1 MKELDDKQRART
13 VYGTTLIGSAVNFL
27 LVVLK
32 FAAGIVG
39 HSAAMTADA
48 VHSLSDFA
56 TDVVVMAFVR
66 ISSKPIDKSHD
77 YGHGKFE
84 TLATVIIGLAL
95 FVVGFGLMW
104 NSLFDIMFVAQGGTL
119 PRPGMLAL
127 WAALVSIVLKELLYQ
142 YTIRMARRCNSPAM
156 EANAWHHR
164 SDAFSSVGTAIG
176 IGGACLLGSRWTVLD
191 PIAALVVSVFIV
203 RVAWR
208 LVMPSL
214 DELLE
219 KSLPDSVE
227 EEIERIV
234 LSVDGVSEPH
244 HLRTRRIGG
253 CVAIEMHVR
262 MDGDTPLYVAHEKA
276 TAIEHK
282 LKERFGEKSHVGVH
296 VEPTKILTFAH

>member
-1 MKELDDKQRART
+1 
-13 VYGTTLIGSAVNFL
+13 
-27 LVVLK
+27 
-32 FAAGIVG
+32 
-39 HSAAMTADA
+39 
-48 VHSLSDFA
+48 
-56 TDVVVMAFVR
+56 MAFVR
-66 ISSKPIDKSHD
+66 ISSKPVDKSHD

-104 NSLFDIMFVAQGGTL
+104 NSVFDIVFIVHGGVL

-127 WAALVSIVLKELLYQ
+127 WAALASIVLKELLFR
-142 YTIRMARRCNSPAM
+142 YTMRTARECNSPAM

-164 SDAFSSVGTAIG
+164 SDAFSSIGTAIG
-176 IGGACLLGSRWTVLD
+176 IGGACLLGNRWTVLD
-191 PIAALVVSVFIV
+191 PLAAMIVSVFIV

-227 EEIERIV
+227 DEIEQIV

-276 TAIEHK
+276 TAIERK

-296 VEPTKILTFAH
+296 VEPTKIHTFAH

>member
-1 MKELDDKQRART
+1 
-13 VYGTTLIGSAVNFL
+13 
-27 LVVLK
+27 
-32 FAAGIVG
+32 
-39 HSAAMTADA
+39 
-48 VHSLSDFA
+48 
-56 TDVVVMAFVR
+56 
-66 ISSKPIDKSHD
+66 
-77 YGHGKFE
+77 
-84 TLATVIIGLAL
+84 
-95 FVVGFGLMW
+95 MW
-104 NSLFDIMFVAQGGTL
+104 NSLFDIIFVAQGGML

-164 SDAFSSVGTAIG
+164 SDAFSSIGTAIG
-176 IGGACLLGSRWTVLD
+176 IGGACLLSGRWTVLD
-191 PIAALVVSVFIV
+191 PLAALVVSVFIV

-227 EEIERIV
+227 DEIERIV

-276 TAIEHK
+276 TAIERK

-296 VEPTKILTFAH
+296 VEPTKIPTFAH

>member
-1 MKELDDKQRART
+1 MDDKQRART
-13 VYGTTLIGSAVNFL
+13 VYRTTLMGSAVNFL

-32 FAAGIVG
+32 FVAGVVG
-39 HSAAMTADA
+39 HSTAMTADA

-104 NSLFDIMFVAQGGTL
+104 NSVFDIMFVAQGGML

-164 SDAFSSVGTAIG
+164 SDAFSSIGTAIG

-191 PIAALVVSVFIV
+191 PLAALVVSVFIV

-227 EEIERIV
+227 DEIERIV

-244 HLRTRRIGG
+244 HLRTRRIGD

-276 TAIEHK
+276 TAIERK

-296 VEPTKILTFAH
+296 VEPTKIPTFAH

>member
-1 MKELDDKQRART
+1 